1 MKLRKLFA
9 GVAAAATLLGGMAFG
24 ATTANAAE
32 ANISSTTITV
42 NATDANQFYT
52 KPVDTADLQA
62 NLRMFKY
69 VELAKYVSDGNTG
82 VELEGLVSGEAVDDA
97 FAAAGYNDQ
106 TKGDSLNEWAWLGNT
121 TLTAAQTTAFVNA
134 LKDLAVTGIT
144 PMASNGGKTQ
154 TFTFAEGGLYLIVDQ
169 SGKLVVEDNDTHKLV
184 WNGNAPI
191 LAGTAITGAA
201 PSVNNAT
208 GVLAAAG
215 VVDLKSSKEETTK
228 AGAVTW
234 QKVDSGLSADELKAK
249 TPLKFNG
256 SNGAYSLPTANA
268 DGTYPEGATDTL
280 QSNAEGKYTLNG
292 LKLNTTYTVIETKV
306 PTGYNGTFVG
316 KFTITTGATAD
327 AAATFAGKDAWN
339 LSKDN
344 KGTFQVTNVKN
355 ITQLPLTGAAGT
367 MLFSVIGLLIAG
379 AAVTVFVKSRSTKRA
394 LNA

>member
-134 LKDLAVTGIT
+134 LKDLAVTGIPRWLLT
-144 PMASNGGKTQ
+144 VARPRPSPS
-154 TFTFAEGGLYLIVDQ
+154 LR
-169 SGKLVVEDNDTHKLV
+169 VVCT
-184 WNGNAPI
+184 
-191 LAGTAITGAA
+191 
-201 PSVNNAT
+201 
-208 GVLAAAG
+208 
-215 VVDLKSSKEETTK
+215 
-228 AGAVTW
+228 
-234 QKVDSGLSADELKAK
+234 
-249 TPLKFNG
+249 
-256 SNGAYSLPTANA
+256 
-268 DGTYPEGATDTL
+268 
-280 QSNAEGKYTLNG
+280 
-292 LKLNTTYTVIETKV
+292 
-306 PTGYNGTFVG
+306 
-316 KFTITTGATAD
+316 
-327 AAATFAGKDAWN
+327 
-339 LSKDN
+339 
-344 KGTFQVTNVKN
+344 
-355 ITQLPLTGAAGT
+355 
-367 MLFSVIGLLIAG
+367 
-379 AAVTVFVKSRSTKRA
+379 
-394 LNA
+394 